1 MKNIL
6 GNSKFRFTKW
16 CFGMA
21 LLRSEPRKLNRSF
34 GGLRASLLLA
44 LTLGWMGA
52 TGWGQTTIGVHDF
65 ETSNASPALTRTTA
79 TVSGSPA
86 TSAASSGN
94 SGSSAAPANAD
105 LFASGSRG
113 YRASGPSSGS
123 TAAVVRHTFSAVDTR
138 NFTSISVRVRV
149 AAISGNSSNG
159 VDSDYCE
166 ISVSPDGGTTWYQQS
181 RITGG
186 TNVRW
191 AFTGTGSATRAY
203 QANNTFT
210 GNAVSGNSSTVTGSS
225 AITTMTVTDLPA
237 VESLQVRVTT
247 SANDAN
253 ESWVID
259 DIIISGTGTAPVV
272 AASAATG
279 VTGTGATLNG
289 NVTSDG
295 GATVTERGFVYNT
308 SSPVTINDNKTIV
321 SGTTGAFSN
330 NVSSLTT
337 GATYYFRAYASNSV
351 GVTLSLEQN
360 FTTGAIAGPTLIPAT
375 LATVDTAFE
384 VTFPD
389 DATWR
394 GVISGVKVDGV
405 ALEGGFVVSSGK
417 ITFTPSSSVPTAA
430 LQSPGTKSITV
441 LATGYNDATVSQV
454 LGAGQASKLVIT
466 TQPTA
471 PTANGGALVTQPV
484 VALQDQYGNATA
496 STANVT
502 AEVGA
507 GTWTFGGTATVA
519 AVNGTATFLGLTATS
534 AAAVTGAT
542 ISFTSDSLTRVTS
555 STFDIPAPVPP
566 GEILIS
572 QVYGA
577 GGNSGAT
584 YNQDYVELY
593 NPGAVDKDLSGWSIQ
608 YASNTGTTWSVQSLT
623 GTIKA
628 GKYFLVSLAS
638 GSIGSGLP
646 TADYAG
652 TATGTGSVN
661 LSGSNGKVALANT
674 TTAFTTAF
682 PTGAVDFVG
691 YGTATSFEGSAAAPA
706 PSTTTAIFRAGNGA
720 TDSNNNSADFTAAAP
735 NPRNSTFGE
744 AVGTIT
750 LNPTSITNLTAPVGG
765 VSAVQSYVVV
775 GTNLGTTNLVV
786 TPSLSLIQISTN
798 ASSGFS
804 TNSIPFVP
812 VEGVVSNTIYV
823 RVTNATATNYSG
835 TITNAS
841 GLASANLPVSG
852 TIYALADYYS
862 MASGNYSE
870 TFSNIASWT
879 TPTTGS
885 WQGLVSGGTNT
896 IPVATN
902 ITTATLAFSS
912 SSSTGVQKGTENLQF
927 LTTGTTD
934 NSTSIGLDLLLN
946 FTGRNAGTLSFDAAT
961 VFNSTGDRVSTLRAY
976 TSINGTDWSELTTGG
991 LPFVSTNNVAGS
1003 SNISVSLPR
1012 SFDNAPQAQIR
1023 FYVYNGEGAGTRGS
1037 RPKISIDN
1045 VAVTSTEPSV
1055 LTAPT
1060 ITSTNA
1066 FSGTVGVA
1074 FSNTITATGSAP
1086 IAFSGTDLPGGLS
1099 VVTNGLI
1106 SGTPS
1111 AAGTFTNAVLTATN
1125 AAGTNNQAVTFTIA
1139 KGTPI
1144 ITAVPMASAITDG
1157 QALSA
1162 SALSGGTASV
1172 AGAFAWTAPS
1182 TLPGVG
1188 SPSYGVTFTPTDTAN
1203 YNTATTTV
1211 SVTVNSADTPQEQ
1224 YLASYGLV
1232 KGTPEA
1238 AGTADP
1244 DGDGLSNVGEFAFG
1258 TSPVSGASRAVTQES
1273 VVGGIKIK
1281 WLQRSE
1287 FTYTVKSTDNLGSAF
1302 LGTVSSSPV
1311 SPQPSGLGDYQQYE
1325 ATLTGGD
1332 RGFIKVEAIVP

>member
-6 GNSKFRFTKW
+6 GISN
-16 CFGMA
+16 FGFKNRIMRMA

-44 LTLGWMGA
+44 LTVGWMGGA
-52 TGWGQTTIGVHDF
+52 TGWGQATISSDGLNNSTTVFTLSGGLYYTGTTTASD
-65 ETSNASPALTRTTA
+65 SPASANYAAEGTHSRGVANGTA
-79 TVSGSPA
+79 TL
-86 TSAASSGN
+86 TSGN
-94 SGSSAAPANAD
+94 IDTSGYSSIQMQFRLASYSVSSAANGAD
-105 LFASGSRG
+105 GG
-113 YRASGPSSGS
+113 DIV
-123 TAAVVRHTFSAVDTR
+123 TV
-138 NFTSISVRVRV
+138 
-149 AAISGNSSNG
+149 
-159 VDSDYCE
+159 E
-166 ISVSPDGGTTWYQQS
+166 VSPDGGTTYY
-181 RITGG
+181 RT
-186 TNVRW
+186 VRVLGNSNARW
-191 AFTGTGSATRAY
+191 SWTSG
-203 QANNTFT
+203 T
-210 GNAVSGNSSTVTGSS
+210 GNASTAYDGNASPVDFVPAAGGARTTDGYSTVI
-225 AITTMTVTDLPA
+225 ITSLPVA
-237 VESLQVRVTT
+237 SNLKIKITLLN
-247 SANDAN
+247 NDAN
-253 ESWVID
+253 ERWLVD
-259 DIIISGTGTAPVV
+259 DFKITGTPTTTTPSVTS
-272 AASAATG
+272 SAATL
-279 VTGTGATLNG
+279 VATTTATING
-289 NVTSDG
+289 NVTADG
-295 GATVTERGFVYNT
+295 GSTITERGFVYKA
-308 SSPVTINDNKTIV
+308 SSGVTINDNKTV
-321 SGTTGAFSN
+321 VPGTTGAYALGL
-330 NVSSLTT
+330 SSLTT
-337 GATYYFRAYASNSV
+337 GATYYFKAYAINSA
-351 GVTLSLEQN
+351 GTTLSNEQS
-360 FTTGAIAGPTLIPAT
+360 FTTGAVAGPTLTPAT
-375 LATVDTAFE
+375 VATVDTAFE
-384 VTFPD
+384 VTFTD

-441 LATGYNDATVSQV
+441 SATGYNDATVSQV

-471 PTANGGALVTQPV
+471 PSANGGALVTQPV

-519 AVNGTATFLGLTATS
+519 AANGTATFAGLTASS
-534 AAAVTGAT
+534 ASTVTGAT
-542 ISFTSDSLTRVTS
+542 ISFSSGSLTVVTS
-555 STFDIPAPVPP
+555 STFNIPAPLLP

-593 NPGAVDKDLSGWSIQ
+593 NPGAVDKNIEGWSIQ
-608 YASNTGTTWSVQSLT
+608 YASAASTSASWSVQALS

-638 GSIGSGLP
+638 GGATGSGLP
-646 TADYAG
+646 TPDLIGG
-652 TATGTGSVN
+652 TTSLN
-661 LSGSNGKVALANT
+661 LSATTGKVALANT
-674 TTAFTTAF
+674 ITAFSTSY

-691 YGTATSFEGSAAAPA
+691 FGTANAFEGSAVAPA

-720 TDSNNNSADFTAAAP
+720 TDSNNNGTDFTAAAP
-735 NPRNSTFGE
+735 NPRNSIFGE

-841 GLASANLPVSG
+841 GLAGANLPVSG

-912 SSSTGVQKGTENLQF
+912 SSTTGVQKGTENLQF
-927 LTTGTTD
+927 LTTGATD

-976 TSINGTDWSELTTGG
+976 TSINGTAWSELTTGG

-1023 FYVYNGEGAGTRGS
+1023 FYVYNGEGAGTGS

-1045 VAVTSTEPSV
+1045 VLVTSTLPNS
-1055 LTAPT
+1055 APT
-1060 ITSTNA
+1060 DITLSA
-1066 FSGTVGVA
+1066 
-1074 FSNTITATGSAP
+1074 NTIAENNAVIAIIGNLSTTDADTSDTHTYSLVAGTGDTDNSSFNISDTSLRASAAFDFETKSSYSIRVRTTDSGGATFEKPFTITVTDVVEGSTFAGAYPGKSPTDIAP
-1086 IAFSGTDLPGGLS
+1086 NGLS
-1099 VVTNGLI
+1099 YLANYGFGGSEGI
-1106 SGTPS
+1106 TP
-1111 AAGTFTNAVLTATN
+1111 
-1125 AAGTNNQAVTFTIA
+1125 
-1139 KGTPI
+1139 
-1144 ITAVPMASAITDG
+1144 
-1157 QALSA
+1157 
-1162 SALSGGTASV
+1162 
-1172 AGAFAWTAPS
+1172 
-1182 TLPGVG
+1182 TLPIMDNSDATKLRLV
-1188 SPSYGVTFTPTDTAN
+1188 VVFRTDDPTL
-1203 YNTATTTV
+1203 
-1211 SVTVNSADTPQEQ
+1211 P
-1224 YLASYGLV
+1224 L
-1232 KGTPEA
+1232 
-1238 AGTADP
+1238 
-1244 DGDGLSNVGEFAFG
+1244 
-1258 TSPVSGASRAVTQES
+1258 
-1273 VVGGIKIK
+1273 
-1281 WLQRSE
+1281 
-1287 FTYTVKSTDNLGSAF
+1287 
-1302 LGTVSSSPV
+1302 
-1311 SPQPSGLGDYQQYE
+1311 SGLGGETSTDLALAGSWSTSGVTVE
-1325 ATLTGGD
+1325 PSTDMSPVPANTVRKVISVDRVSSESKRFLRATIT
-1332 RGFIKVEAIVP
+1332 K

>member
-6 GNSKFRFTKW
+6 RNSNFGFTKW
-16 CFGMA
+16 CVA
-21 LLRSEPRKLNRSF
+21 LIAVLMTF
-34 GGLRASLLLA
+34 A
-44 LTLGWMGA
+44 T
-52 TGWGQTTIGVHDF
+52 TGWGQTPFDTFSD
-65 ETSNASPALTRTTA
+65 SNFTANPTWGGSTTA
-79 TVSGSPA
+79 WGIQANSDAAAGATGSNTLRLASTGGTTVFLSSQVSSWGDSQEWGVWIGRRA
-86 TSAASSGN
+86 QAFSAAN
-94 SGSSAAPANAD
+94 QAYFWLVANESTLNNATVD
-105 LFASGSRG
+105 G
-113 YRASGPSSGS
+113 YRLAIGDDTGGDEIRLEYVVNGAVSATVITSSGS
-123 TAAVVRHTFSAVDTR
+123 LANGLTDIGFLVRVTR
-138 NFTSISVRVRV
+138 SSSGAWALFTSTLPT
-149 AAISGNSSNG
+149 ANGGGAIATGVPNSTNAN
-159 VDSDYCE
+159 
-166 ISVSPDGGTTWYQQS
+166 VSQ
-181 RITGG
+181 
-186 TNVRW
+186 
-191 AFTGTGSATRAY
+191 GSATHNTLVPAS
-203 QANNTFT
+203 NNFI
-210 GNAVSGNSSTVTGSS
+210 GVAALHSTSAS
-225 AITTMTVTDLPA
+225 AIASTEFDQIYFTPA
-237 VESLQVRVTT
+237 
-247 SANDAN
+247 SA
-253 ESWVID
+253 V
-259 DIIISGTGTAPVV
+259 TAPTV
-272 AASAATG
+272 AASTATD
-279 VTGTGATLNG
+279 VAGTTATLNG
-289 NVTSDG
+289 NVTADG
-295 GATVTERGFVYNT
+295 GAPVTERGFVYKT
-308 SSPVTINDNKTIV
+308 SPGVTITDNKTVV
-321 SGTTGAFSN
+321 SGTTGAFTLGL
-330 NVSSLTT
+330 SSLST
-337 GATYYFRAYASNSV
+337 GATYYFKAYAINSA
-351 GVTLSLEQN
+351 GTTLSSLELS
-360 FTTGAIAGPTLIPAT
+360 FTTGAVAPPTIEAAT
-375 LATVDTAFE
+375 VATVDTAFD

-405 ALEGGFVVSSGK
+405 ALTGGVVVSSGK
-417 ITFTPSSSVPTAA
+417 ITFTPSSSAPTAA

-441 LATGYNDATVSQV
+441 SATGYNDATVSQV

-471 PTANGGALVTQPV
+471 PSANGGALAAQPA
-484 VALQDQYGNATA
+484 VALQDQFGNATA

-502 AEVGA
+502 AAVGA
-507 GTWTFGGTATVA
+507 GAWTLGGTATVA
-519 AVNGTATFLGLTATS
+519 AVRGTATLSGLTATS

-593 NPGAVDKDLSGWSIQ
+593 NPGAVDKDLTGWSIQ
-608 YASNTGTTWSVQSLT
+608 YASNTGPTWSVQSLT

-661 LSGSNGKVALANT
+661 LSGSNGKVALANN
-674 TTAFTTAF
+674 TTAFTTAY

-720 TDSNNNSADFTAAAP
+720 TDSNNNSADFTAAPP

-744 AVGTIT
+744 AVGIIT

-812 VEGVVSNTIYV
+812 VGGVVSNTIYV

-852 TIYALADYYS
+852 TIYDLAEYYS

-902 ITTATLAFSS
+902 ITTATLAFSGS
-912 SSSTGVQKGTENLQF
+912 STTGVQKGTENLQF
-927 LTTGTTD
+927 LTTGSTD

-1023 FYVYNGEGAGTRGS
+1023 FYVYNGEGAGTGS

-1045 VAVTSTEPSV
+1045 VLVTST
-1055 LTAPT
+1055 
-1060 ITSTNA
+1060 
-1066 FSGTVGVA
+1066 
-1074 FSNTITATGSAP
+1074 
-1086 IAFSGTDLPGGLS
+1086 LPNS
-1099 VVTNGLI
+1099 
-1106 SGTPS
+1106 
-1111 AAGTFTNAVLTATN
+1111 
-1125 AAGTNNQAVTFTIA
+1125 
-1139 KGTPI
+1139 
-1144 ITAVPMASAITDG
+1144 
-1157 QALSA
+1157 
-1162 SALSGGTASV
+1162 
-1172 AGAFAWTAPS
+1172 
-1182 TLPGVG
+1182 
-1188 SPSYGVTFTPTDTAN
+1188 TPTDITLSANTIAENNAVNAEVGTFSTNDPDSGDTFIYTLVAGTGSTGNSSFRIVGASLQATVAFNYEANNSYSVRVRTTDSANNTFEEVFTITVTDVVEGSTFAGAYPGKSPTDIAPNGLSYLAN
-1203 YNTATTTV
+1203 YGFGGSEGITPTLPIMDNSDATK
-1211 SVTVNSADTPQEQ
+1211 
-1224 YLASYGLV
+1224 LRLV
-1232 KGTPEA
+1232 VVFRTD
-1238 AGTADP
+1238 DP
-1244 DGDGLSNVGEFAFG
+1244 TL
-1258 TSPVSGASRAVTQES
+1258 P
-1273 VVGGIKIK
+1273 
-1281 WLQRSE
+1281 L
-1287 FTYTVKSTDNLGSAF
+1287 
-1302 LGTVSSSPV
+1302 
-1311 SPQPSGLGDYQQYE
+1311 SGLGGETSTDLALAGSWSTSGVTVE
-1325 ATLTGGD
+1325 PSTDMSPVPANTVRKVISVDRVSSESKRFLRATIT
-1332 RGFIKVEAIVP
+1332 K